1 MRTLAV
7 LSIAIGIGL
16 AAALASIID
25 AVLLRPLPVARPSE
39 IMRVF
44 TASEVQPYGFVSY
57 PDFED
62 FRAAKSIQGAVAECL
77 IPVAAGDPVRMQL
90 ALAVTSDYFQV
101 LGVGAAFGRV
111 FSNEDERAAV
121 AILAYGS
128 ASDVGKPLRVGA
140 TLYTIIGVAP
150 RNFGLDRFMHED
162 FYIPIRSYGD
172 GEILEDRSRRFLNV
186 HVRGANAG
194 PELSAIAA
202 RLDKQHPQTNRGRRA
217 VALNE
222 LTARLRTDKMMTPLA
237 ALLGTLAALI
247 LAIGCANACGALL
260 MRAEDHAKDIALKMA
275 LGAGPATLLAE
286 SLREAFGIAALGC
299 AFALPFAWVVTEALR
314 RSIALPSDFAI
325 SVATRIDGRI
335 LAVAVAAALLCTLVC
350 GLIPQA
356 VVVSRIDVIG
366 VLKSRARE
374 GKGRGR
380 SVLAIAEVA
389 LATALTAIS
398 GSLWMGLNT
407 ARNVDLGFQAKSI
420 SVMTFDPAQS
430 GYDETRTRGIYR
442 ELMERVKVLPGVR
455 GVALAQSVPFGMTGA
470 QKQVRIR
477 NEDEITVWSNIV
489 SSEYFDR
496 MRIGLIAG
504 RTFEDR
510 DGAVAI
516 VNQELGKRVKVG
528 EHVVVAGK
536 SVEVIGI
543 VKTVKYMHWD
553 DAPKPFLYLPYS
565 QNYISRMTLHIESD
579 AQVFAVVRNLAR
591 DVPASDVRMLGEYFE
606 NGAMF
611 GAKVALKIAGVVGG
625 GGLLLALAG
634 LYGVVSSS
642 VARRRREIGIRTAL
656 GASAGGVFA
665 MVLRQAMSG
674 AALGIAVGLFLA
686 QLGGLL
692 LRGVVPGSRSSPA
705 GASICMGTAVLILSA
720 SLAACAIPALKAL
733 RVMPASVLR
742 ET

>member
-1 MRTLAV
+1 
-7 LSIAIGIGL
+7 
-16 AAALASIID
+16 
-25 AVLLRPLPVARPSE
+25 
-39 IMRVF
+39 MRVF
-44 TASEVQPYGFVSY
+44 TASEAQPYGFVSY

-77 IPVAAGDPVRMQL
+77 IPVAAGDPARMQL
-90 ALAVTSDYFQV
+90 ALAVTPDYFQV

-111 FSNEDERAAV
+111 FSNEDERATV
-121 AILAYGS
+121 AILAHGN
-128 ASDVGKPLRVGA
+128 ASEIGKTLRVGA
-140 TLYTIIGVAP
+140 RLYTIIGVAL

-172 GEILEDRSRRFLNV
+172 GKILEDRSRRFLNV
-186 HVRGANAG
+186 HVRGVNAG
-194 PELSAIAA
+194 PELAAIAA
-202 RLDKQHPQTNRGRRA
+202 RLEQQHAQTNRGRRA

-260 MRAEDHAKDIALKMA
+260 MRAEDHAKDIALKMV

-286 SLREAFGIAALGC
+286 SHREAFGIAALGC
-299 AFALPFAWVVTEALR
+299 AFALPFAWVMTEALR

-325 SVATRIDGRI
+325 SVSAKIDGRVF
-335 LAVAVAAALLCTLVC
+335 AVAIAAAFLCTLIC

-356 VVVSRIDVIG
+356 IIVSRLDVIG

-374 GKGRGR
+374 GKGRAR
-380 SVLAIAEVA
+380 NLFAIAEVA

-398 GSLWMGLNT
+398 GSLWMGLHT
-407 ARNVDLGFQAKSI
+407 ARNADLGYQATSI

-430 GYDETRTRGIYR
+430 GYDETRTRGFYR
-442 ELMERVKVLPGVR
+442 ELMERVNVLPGVR

-477 NEDEITVWSNIV
+477 EEDEITVWSNIV
-489 SSEYFDR
+489 SSEYFER
-496 MRIGLIAG
+496 MRIGLVAG
-504 RTFEDR
+504 RVFEDR
-510 DGAVAI
+510 DGPVAI
-516 VNQELGKRVKVG
+516 VNQELAKRVGIG
-528 EHVVVAGK
+528 ETMLVAGK
-536 SVEVIGI
+536 RVEVIGI
-543 VKTVKYMHWD
+543 VKTAKCMRWD
-553 DAPKPFLYLPYS
+553 EAPKPFLYLPYS
-565 QNYISRMTLHIESD
+565 HNYVSRMTLHVESD
-579 AQVFAVVRNLAR
+579 ADVLAAVRNLAGE
-591 DVPASDVRMLGEYFE
+591 VPASDVRMLAEYFE

-611 GAKVALKIAGVVGG
+611 GAKVAIKIAGAVGC

-642 VARRRREIGIRTAL
+642 VARRRREIGIRMAL
-656 GASAGGVFA
+656 GANASGVFA
-665 MVLRQAMSG
+665 MIVRQGMSV
-674 AALGIAVGLFLA
+674 AAFGVAVGLLLA

-692 LRGVVPGSRSSPA
+692 LRGVVPGSAASPA
-705 GASICMGTAVLILSA
+705 VASVAAAVLILGA
-720 SLAACAIPALKAL
+720 SLFACAIPALKAL

-742 ET
+742 E